1 MAKKN
6 TLEEIVAE
14 SVVANVLQE
23 ARDNG
28 LLVVDGRVVGLYIDT
43 EQIGGLSKKQ
53 NTDEDR
59 GRFINAVKSSQITVF
74 GTQELLQENKLVL
87 VPNEDEIELLLEY
100 PFLLEQNGEDVL
112 FQIVFLNEDG
122 SIEFTNHEII
132 LNDVADCFANE
143 KPLFSTLEEGAE
155 TEGEDYESFES
166 HEAETEDESVE
177 DEAESVDS
185 EEDYPYED
193 DYEDDESEEEED
205 VRLSDEDFE
214 EYETEVVSPEAVEE
228 TLKKR
233 VYADIDLTVDM
244 GAFEMA
250 YGDYKVPSL
259 ELLKERTGDED
270 SDWLV
275 KQINMEIANAND
287 ELIQVRSHNV
297 NRMREAY
304 LGLMNEGY
312 TKILHQADYNNEDG
326 LFKKQ
331 LDSIR
336 EDEDVKRAEV
346 DGDINDRHR
355 EMDAEY
361 EEDRQLEIERLTQA
375 WTQKYDALN
384 KPSLQAR
391 KDSYEMNRRLELQGA
406 FEDGRRDLDTQ
417 RVSMIYDTARRYELN
432 VADLMKDKFAECLE
446 QERDVYEK
454 GLARVRALLD
464 DNRKHDIARVD
475 ALRRELEIQNRV
487 ENLEKEHAQ
496 KLESMKA
503 EMELAK
509 ANAEQNLQA
518 KDAHLAQVVSE
529 KDENI
534 ARLATELSEAKTLA
548 QAELDELIQKHREE
562 LTFKDD
568 LHVQEVGRLTEQ
580 ANVWKA
586 EADRQYTLNK
596 RGTFTIIAIF
606 AVIAVAVAVIGFLL
620 GMKFQADSSM
630 VPKTA
635 QAVSDIVSTVA
646 SVVST
651 SLRI

>member
-100 PFLLEQNGEDVL
+100 PFLLEHDGEDVL
-112 FQIVFLNEDG
+112 FQIVFLNDDG
-122 SIEFTNHEII
+122 SIEFTNHEIT
-132 LNDVADCFANE
+132 LNEVADCFANE
-143 KPLFSTLEEGAE
+143 RPLFSTLEEGSE
-155 TEGEDYESFES
+155 TEGEDYEPAMS
-166 HEAETEDESVE
+166 HEMETEDAFEE
-177 DEAESVDS
+177 DETELEDS
-185 EEDYPYED
+185 EEDED
-193 DYEDDESEEEED
+193 DYEDKEDLEEDED

-214 EYETEVVSPEAVEE
+214 EYESEVVSPEAVEE

-287 ELIQVRSHNV
+287 ELVQVRSHNV

-548 QAELDELIQKHREE
+548 QTELDELIQKHREE

-635 QAVSDIVSTVA
+635 QAVSDTVSTVA
-646 SVVST
+646 SVVSR

>member
-122 SIEFTNHEII
+122 SIEFTNHEIT

-155 TEGEDYESFES
+155 TEGEDYEPATS
-166 HEAETEDESVE
+166 HEVETEDAFEE
-177 DEAESVDS
+177 DETELEDS
-185 EEDYPYED
+185 EED
-193 DYEDDESEEEED
+193 DYEYEEDSEEDED

-214 EYETEVVSPEAVEE
+214 EYETEIVSPKAVEE

-244 GAFEMA
+244 NAFEMA

-331 LDSIR
+331 LDAIR
-336 EDEDVKRAEV
+336 EDEDMKRAEV

-432 VADLMKDKFAECLE
+432 VADLMKDKFAECLAS
-446 QERDVYEK
+446 ERDVYEK

-548 QAELDELIQKHREE
+548 QTELDELIQKHREE

-635 QAVSDIVSTVA
+635 QAVSDTVSTVA
-646 SVVST
+646 NVVST

>member
-53 NTDEDR
+53 NRDEDR

-100 PFLLEQNGEDVL
+100 PFLLEHDGEDVL
-112 FQIVFLNEDG
+112 FQIVFLNDDG
-122 SIEFTNHEII
+122 SIEFTNHEIT
-132 LNDVADCFANE
+132 LNEVADCFANE
-143 KPLFSTLEEGAE
+143 RPLFSTLEESG
-155 TEGEDYESFES
+155 
-166 HEAETEDESVE
+166 ETEDEDYEPATSHEVEE
-177 DEAESVDS
+177 DESALDETESVDS

-214 EYETEVVSPEAVEE
+214 EYETEIVSPKAVEE

-233 VYADIDLTVDM
+233 IYADIDLTVDM
-244 GAFEMA
+244 NAFEMA

-375 WTQKYDALN
+375 WTQKYDAVN

-432 VADLMKDKFAECLE
+432 VADLMKDKFSECLAS
-446 QERDVYEK
+446 ERDVYEK

-548 QAELDELIQKHREE
+548 QTELDELIQKHREE

-620 GMKFQADSSM
+620 GMKFQADASIA
-630 VPKTA
+630 PKTA
-635 QAVSDIVSTVA
+635 QAVSDTVSTVA

>member
-100 PFLLEQNGEDVL
+100 PFLLEQNEEDVL

-122 SIEFTNHEII
+122 SIEFTNHEIT

-143 KPLFSTLEEGAE
+143 RPLFSTLEEGSE
-155 TEGEDYESFES
+155 TEGEDYEPATS
-166 HEAETEDESVE
+166 HEVETEDAFEEGETELE
-177 DEAESVDS
+177 DSEEYDDDYEYEEDS
-185 EEDYPYED
+185 EED
-193 DYEDDESEEEED
+193 ED

-214 EYETEVVSPEAVEE
+214 EYESEVVSPEAVEE

-331 LDSIR
+331 LDAIR

-432 VADLMKDKFAECLE
+432 VADLMKDKFAECLAS
-446 QERDVYEK
+446 ERDVYEK

-548 QAELDELIQKHREE
+548 QTELDELIQKHREE

-580 ANVWKA
+580 ANVWKS

-635 QAVSDIVSTVA
+635 QAVSDTVSTVA
-646 SVVST
+646 NVVST
-651 SLRI
+651 SLRF

>member
-122 SIEFTNHEII
+122 SIEFTNHEIT

-143 KPLFSTLEEGAE
+143 KPLFSTLEEGSE
-155 TEGEDYESFES
+155 TEGEDYEPATS
-166 HEAETEDESVE
+166 HEVETEDEFEE
-177 DEAESVDS
+177 DETELEDS
-185 EEDYPYED
+185 EEDKD
-193 DYEDDESEEEED
+193 DYEDSEEDED

-287 ELIQVRSHNV
+287 ELVQVRSHNV

-331 LDSIR
+331 LDSIH
-336 EDEDVKRAEV
+336 EDEDIKRAEV

-432 VADLMKDKFAECLE
+432 VADLMKDKFAECLAS
-446 QERDVYEK
+446 ERDVYEK

-487 ENLEKEHAQ
+487 EKLEKEHAQ

-548 QAELDELIQKHREE
+548 QTELDELIQKHREE

-635 QAVSDIVSTVA
+635 QAVSDTVSTVA
-646 SVVST
+646 NVVST
-651 SLRI
+651 SLRF

>member
-28 LLVVDGRVVGLYIDT
+28 LLVVDGRMVGLYIDT

-74 GTQELLQENKLVL
+74 GTQELLQDNKLVL

-100 PFLLEQNGEDVL
+100 PFLLEQDGEDVL

-122 SIEFTNHEII
+122 SIEFTNHEIT
-132 LNDVADCFANE
+132 LNDVADCFANG

-155 TEGEDYESFES
+155 TEGEDYEAFES
-166 HEAETEDESVE
+166 DEVEEDESTL
-177 DEAESVDS
+177 DETESVDS

-193 DYEDDESEEEED
+193 DYEDEESEEDED

-214 EYETEVVSPEAVEE
+214 EYETEVVSPKAVEE

-233 VYADIDLTVDM
+233 VYADIDLRVDM
-244 GAFEMA
+244 NAFEMA

-287 ELIQVRSHNV
+287 ELVQVRSHNV

-432 VADLMKDKFAECLE
+432 VADLMKDKFSECLAS
-446 QERDVYEK
+446 ERDVYEK

-548 QAELDELIQKHREE
+548 QTELDELIQKHREE

-635 QAVSDIVSTVA
+635 QAVSDTVSTVA

>member
-112 FQIVFLNEDG
+112 FQIVFLNDDG
-122 SIEFTNHEII
+122 SIEFTNHEIT
-132 LNDVADCFANE
+132 LNEVADCFANE
-143 KPLFSTLEEGAE
+143 KPLFSTLEEGSE
-155 TEGEDYESFES
+155 TEGEDYESIES
-166 HEAETEDESVE
+166 HEVETEDAFEE
-177 DEAESVDS
+177 DETELEDS
-185 EEDYPYED
+185 EEDEV
-193 DYEDDESEEEED
+193 DYEDEEDSEEDED
-205 VRLSDEDFE
+205 VRLSEEDFE
-214 EYETEVVSPEAVEE
+214 EYESEVVSPEAVEE

-287 ELIQVRSHNV
+287 ELVQVRSHNV

-331 LDSIR
+331 LDAIR

-432 VADLMKDKFAECLE
+432 VADLMKDKFSECLAS
-446 QERDVYEK
+446 ERDVYEK

-487 ENLEKEHAQ
+487 ENLEKEHVQ

-548 QAELDELIQKHREE
+548 QTELDELIQKHREE

-580 ANVWKA
+580 ANVWKS

-635 QAVSDIVSTVA
+635 QAVSDTVSTVA

>member
-122 SIEFTNHEII
+122 SIEFTNHEIT

-143 KPLFSTLEEGAE
+143 KPLFSTLEEGSE
-155 TEGEDYESFES
+155 TEGEDYESVES
-166 HEAETEDESVE
+166 GEVETEDEFEE
-177 DEAESVDS
+177 DETELEDS
-185 EEDYPYED
+185 EEDED
-193 DYEDDESEEEED
+193 DYEDEEDSEEDED

-214 EYETEVVSPEAVEE
+214 EYESEVVSPEAVEE

-287 ELIQVRSHNV
+287 ELVQVRSHNV

-432 VADLMKDKFAECLE
+432 VADLMKDKFSECLAS
-446 QERDVYEK
+446 ERDVYEK

-548 QAELDELIQKHREE
+548 QTELDELIQKHREE

-580 ANVWKA
+580 ANVWKS

-635 QAVSDIVSTVA
+635 QTVSDTVSTVA
-646 SVVST
+646 NVIST

>member
-100 PFLLEQNGEDVL
+100 PFLLEQNEEDVL

-122 SIEFTNHEII
+122 SIEFTNHEIT

-143 KPLFSTLEEGAE
+143 KPLFSTLEEG
-155 TEGEDYESFES
+155 S
-166 HEAETEDESVE
+166 ETEDEDYEPVESGEVETE
-177 DEAESVDS
+177 DEFEEDETELEDS
-185 EEDYPYED
+185 EEDKD
-193 DYEDDESEEEED
+193 DYEDEEDSEEEED
-205 VRLSDEDFE
+205 VRLSEEDFE

-244 GAFEMA
+244 NAFEMA

-287 ELIQVRSHNV
+287 ELVQVRSHNV

-331 LDSIR
+331 LDAIR

-432 VADLMKDKFAECLE
+432 VADLMKDKFSECLAS
-446 QERDVYEK
+446 ERDVYEK

-534 ARLATELSEAKTLA
+534 ARLATELAEAKSVA
-548 QAELDELIQKHREE
+548 QTELDELIQKHREE

-635 QAVSDIVSTVA
+635 QAVSDTVSTVA

>member
-122 SIEFTNHEII
+122 SIEFTNHEIT

-143 KPLFSTLEEGAE
+143 KPLFSTLEEGSE
-155 TEGEDYESFES
+155 TEGEDYESATS
-166 HEAETEDESVE
+166 HEVETEDEFEE
-177 DEAESVDS
+177 DETELEDS
-185 EEDYPYED
+185 EEDKD
-193 DYEDDESEEEED
+193 DYEYEEDSEEDED

-214 EYETEVVSPEAVEE
+214 EYESEVVSPEAVEE

-244 GAFEMA
+244 NAFEMA

-287 ELIQVRSHNV
+287 ELVQVRSHNV

-331 LDSIR
+331 LDAIR
-336 EDEDVKRAEV
+336 EDEDGKRAEV

-432 VADLMKDKFAECLE
+432 VADLMKDKFSECLAS
-446 QERDVYEK
+446 ERDVYEK

-487 ENLEKEHAQ
+487 ENLEKEHVQ

-548 QAELDELIQKHREE
+548 QTELDELIQKHREE

-635 QAVSDIVSTVA
+635 QAVSDTISTVA
-646 SVVST
+646 NVVST
-651 SLRI
+651 SLRF

>member
-122 SIEFTNHEII
+122 SIEFTNHEIT

-155 TEGEDYESFES
+155 TEDEEHESFES
-166 HEAETEDESVE
+166 YEVEEDGSALDETEC
-177 DEAESVDS
+177 VDS

-193 DYEDDESEEEED
+193 DYEDDESEEDED

-244 GAFEMA
+244 NAFEMA

-312 TKILHQADYNNEDG
+312 TKILHQANYNNEDG

-432 VADLMKDKFAECLE
+432 VADLMKDKFSECLAS
-446 QERDVYEK
+446 ERDVYEK

-518 KDAHLAQVVSE
+518 KDAHLAQIVSE

-548 QAELDELIQKHREE
+548 QTELDELIQKHREE

-635 QAVSDIVSTVA
+635 QAVSDTVSTVA
-646 SVVST
+646 NVVST
-651 SLRI
+651 SLRF

>member
-122 SIEFTNHEII
+122 SIEFTNHEIT

-143 KPLFSTLEEGAE
+143 KPLFSTLEEGSE
-155 TEGEDYESFES
+155 TEGEDYESATS
-166 HEAETEDESVE
+166 HEVETEDEFEE
-177 DEAESVDS
+177 DETELDDY
-185 EEDYPYED
+185 EEDED
-193 DYEDDESEEEED
+193 DYEDEEDED

-214 EYETEVVSPEAVEE
+214 EYESEVVSPEAVEE

-287 ELIQVRSHNV
+287 ELVQVRSHNV

-331 LDSIR
+331 LDAIR

-432 VADLMKDKFAECLE
+432 VADLMKDKFSECLAS
-446 QERDVYEK
+446 ERDVYEK

-487 ENLEKEHAQ
+487 ENLEKEHVQ

-534 ARLATELSEAKTLA
+534 ARLATELSEVKTLA
-548 QAELDELIQKHREE
+548 QTELDELIQKHREE

-620 GMKFQADSSM
+620 GMKFQADASIA
-630 VPKTA
+630 PKTA
-635 QAVSDIVSTVA
+635 QVVSDTVSTVA

>member
-122 SIEFTNHEII
+122 SIEFTNHEIT

-143 KPLFSTLEEGAE
+143 KPLFSILEEGAE
-155 TEGEDYESFES
+155 TEDEEHESFES
-166 HEAETEDESVE
+166 HEVEEDESAL
-177 DEAESVDS
+177 DDTESTDY
-185 EEDYPYED
+185 EEDDSYKD
-193 DYEDDESEEEED
+193 DYEDEESEEYED

-214 EYETEVVSPEAVEE
+214 EYETEIVSPKAVEE

-244 GAFEMA
+244 NAFEMA

-287 ELIQVRSHNV
+287 ELVQVRSHNV

-432 VADLMKDKFAECLE
+432 VADLMKDKFSECLAS
-446 QERDVYEK
+446 ERDVYEK

-620 GMKFQADSSM
+620 GMKFQADASIA
-630 VPKTA
+630 PKTA
-635 QAVSDIVSTVA
+635 QAVSDTVSTVA
-646 SVVST
+646 NVVST

>member
-74 GTQELLQENKLVL
+74 GTQELLQDNKLVL

-100 PFLLEQNGEDVL
+100 PFLLEQDGEDVL

-122 SIEFTNHEII
+122 SIEFTNHEIT

-143 KPLFSTLEEGAE
+143 KPLFSTLEEGSE
-155 TEGEDYESFES
+155 TPDESYESFES
-166 HEAETEDESVE
+166 GEVKEDEYALDETESAD
-177 DEAESVDS
+177 D

-244 GAFEMA
+244 NAFEMA

-287 ELIQVRSHNV
+287 ELVQVRSHNV

-432 VADLMKDKFAECLE
+432 VADLMKDKFSECLAS
-446 QERDVYEK
+446 ERDVYEK

-635 QAVSDIVSTVA
+635 QTVSDTVSTVA
-646 SVVST
+646 NVVST

>member
-122 SIEFTNHEII
+122 SIEFTNHEIT

-143 KPLFSTLEEGAE
+143 KPLFSTLEEGTE
-155 TEGEDYESFES
+155 TEGEDYEPAMS
-166 HEAETEDESVE
+166 HEVETEDTFEKDETELE
-177 DEAESVDS
+177 DSEEYDDDYEYEEDS
-185 EEDYPYED
+185 EED
-193 DYEDDESEEEED
+193 ED

-287 ELIQVRSHNV
+287 ELVQVRSHNV

-432 VADLMKDKFAECLE
+432 VADLMKDKFSECLAS
-446 QERDVYEK
+446 ERDVYEK

-548 QAELDELIQKHREE
+548 QTELDELIQKHREE

-635 QAVSDIVSTVA
+635 QAVSDTVSTVA
-646 SVVST
+646 NVVST

>member
-155 TEGEDYESFES
+155 TEGEDYEPATS
-166 HEAETEDESVE
+166 HEVETEDAFEE
-177 DEAESVDS
+177 DETELEDS
-185 EEDYPYED
+185 EED
-193 DYEDDESEEEED
+193 DYEYEEDSEEDED

-214 EYETEVVSPEAVEE
+214 EYESEVVSPEAVEE

-331 LDSIR
+331 LDTIR

-432 VADLMKDKFAECLE
+432 VADLMKDKFAECLAS
-446 QERDVYEK
+446 ERDVYEK

-548 QAELDELIQKHREE
+548 QTELDELIQKHREE

-635 QAVSDIVSTVA
+635 QAVSDTVSTVA
-646 SVVST
+646 NVIST

>member
-74 GTQELLQENKLVL
+74 GTQELLQDNKLVL

-100 PFLLEQNGEDVL
+100 PFLLEQDGEDVL

-122 SIEFTNHEII
+122 SIEFTNHEIT

-143 KPLFSTLEEGAE
+143 KPLFSTLEEGSE
-155 TEGEDYESFES
+155 TEGEDYESVTS
-166 HEAETEDESVE
+166 HEVETEDEFEE
-177 DEAESVDS
+177 DETEPEDS
-185 EEDYPYED
+185 EEDED
-193 DYEDDESEEEED
+193 DYEDEESEEDED

-244 GAFEMA
+244 NAFEMA

-287 ELIQVRSHNV
+287 ELVQVRSHNV

-331 LDSIR
+331 LDAIR

-432 VADLMKDKFAECLE
+432 VADLMKDKFSECLAS
-446 QERDVYEK
+446 ERDVYEK

-487 ENLEKEHAQ
+487 ENLEKEHVQ

-548 QAELDELIQKHREE
+548 QTELDELIQKHREE

-635 QAVSDIVSTVA
+635 QAVSDTVSTVA

>member
-122 SIEFTNHEII
+122 SIEFTNHEIT

-143 KPLFSTLEEGAE
+143 KPLFSTLEEG
-155 TEGEDYESFES
+155 S
-166 HEAETEDESVE
+166 ETEDENYEPVE
-177 DEAESVDS
+177 SDEVEEDDFTLDKTEFSDD
-185 EEDYPYED
+185 EEDYSYED

-287 ELIQVRSHNV
+287 ELVQVRSHNV
-297 NRMREAY
+297 TRMREAY

-331 LDSIR
+331 LDAIR

-548 QAELDELIQKHREE
+548 QTELDELIQKHREE

-635 QAVSDIVSTVA
+635 QAVSDTVSTVA

>member
-23 ARDNG
+23 ARDNE
-28 LLVVDGRVVGLYIDT
+28 LLVIDGRVVGLYIDT

-74 GTQELLQENKLVL
+74 GTQELLQDNKLVL

-122 SIEFTNHEII
+122 SVEFTNHEIT

-143 KPLFSTLEEGAE
+143 KPLFSTLEEGSE
-155 TEGEDYESFES
+155 TEGEDYEPATS
-166 HEAETEDESVE
+166 HEVETEDAFEE
-177 DEAESVDS
+177 DETELEDSEEYDDDYEYEEDS
-185 EEDYPYED
+185 EED
-193 DYEDDESEEEED
+193 ED

-214 EYETEVVSPEAVEE
+214 EYESEVVSPEAVEE

-233 VYADIDLTVDM
+233 VYTDIDLTVDM

-331 LDSIR
+331 LDAIR

-432 VADLMKDKFAECLE
+432 VADLMKDKFAECLAS
-446 QERDVYEK
+446 ERDVYEK

-548 QAELDELIQKHREE
+548 QTELDELIQKHREE

-635 QAVSDIVSTVA
+635 QAVSDTVSTVA
-646 SVVST
+646 NVVST

>member
-28 LLVVDGRVVGLYIDT
+28 LLVVDGRVVGLYVET

-53 NTDEDR
+53 NMDEDR
-59 GRFINAVKSSQITVF
+59 GRFINAIKSSQITVF

-100 PFLLEQNGEDVL
+100 PFLLEHDGEDVL
-112 FQIVFLNEDG
+112 FQIVFLNDDG
-122 SIEFTNHEII
+122 SIEFTNHEIT
-132 LNDVADCFANE
+132 LNEVVDCFANE
-143 KPLFSTLEEGAE
+143 KPLFSTLEEGSE
-155 TEGEDYESFES
+155 TEGEDYEPVTS
-166 HEAETEDESVE
+166 HEVETEDEFEE
-177 DEAESVDS
+177 DETELEDS
-185 EEDYPYED
+185 EEDKD
-193 DYEDDESEEEED
+193 DYEDEEDSEEEED

-244 GAFEMA
+244 SAFEMA

-287 ELIQVRSHNV
+287 ELVQVRSHNV
-297 NRMREAY
+297 NRMRETY

-454 GLARVRALLD
+454 GLTRVRALLD

-548 QAELDELIQKHREE
+548 QTELDKLIQKHREE

-580 ANVWKA
+580 ANVWKS

-635 QAVSDIVSTVA
+635 QAVSDTVSTVA

>member
-23 ARDNG
+23 ARDNE
-28 LLVVDGRVVGLYIDT
+28 LLVIDGRVVGLYIDT

-74 GTQELLQENKLVL
+74 GTQELLQDNKLVL

-122 SIEFTNHEII
+122 SVEFTNHEIT

-143 KPLFSTLEEGAE
+143 KPLFSTLEEGSE
-155 TEGEDYESFES
+155 TEGEDYEPATS
-166 HEAETEDESVE
+166 HEVETEDAFEE
-177 DEAESVDS
+177 DETELEDSEEYDDDYEYEEDS
-185 EEDYPYED
+185 EED
-193 DYEDDESEEEED
+193 ED

-214 EYETEVVSPEAVEE
+214 EYESEVVSPEAVEE

-233 VYADIDLTVDM
+233 VYTDIDLTVDM

-331 LDSIR
+331 LDAIR

-432 VADLMKDKFAECLE
+432 VADLMKDKFAECLAS
-446 QERDVYEK
+446 ERDVYEK

-548 QAELDELIQKHREE
+548 QTELDELIQKHREE

-635 QAVSDIVSTVA
+635 QTVSDTVSTVA
-646 SVVST
+646 NIIST

>member
-74 GTQELLQENKLVL
+74 GTQELLQDNKLVL

-100 PFLLEQNGEDVL
+100 PFLLEQDGEDVL

-122 SIEFTNHEII
+122 SIEFTNHEIT

-155 TEGEDYESFES
+155 TEGGDYESATS
-166 HEAETEDESVE
+166 HEVEKEDAFEEDETELE
-177 DEAESVDS
+177 DS
-185 EEDYPYED
+185 EEDEV
-193 DYEDDESEEEED
+193 DYEDEEDSEEDED
-205 VRLSDEDFE
+205 VRLSEEDFE
-214 EYETEVVSPEAVEE
+214 EYESEVVSPEAVEE

-233 VYADIDLTVDM
+233 VYTDIDLTVDM
-244 GAFEMA
+244 NAFEMA

-287 ELIQVRSHNV
+287 ELVQVRSHNV

-331 LDSIR
+331 LDAIR

-432 VADLMKDKFAECLE
+432 VADLMKDKFAECLAS
-446 QERDVYEK
+446 ERDVYEK

-487 ENLEKEHAQ
+487 ENLEKEHVQ

-534 ARLATELSEAKTLA
+534 ARLATELAEAKSVA
-548 QAELDELIQKHREE
+548 QTELDELIQKHREE

-635 QAVSDIVSTVA
+635 QAVSDTVSTVA
-646 SVVST
+646 NVVST